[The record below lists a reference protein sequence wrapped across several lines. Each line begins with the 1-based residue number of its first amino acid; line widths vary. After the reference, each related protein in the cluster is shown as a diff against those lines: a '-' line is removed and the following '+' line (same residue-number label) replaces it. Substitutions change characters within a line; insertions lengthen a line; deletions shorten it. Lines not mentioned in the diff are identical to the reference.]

1 MQHIFLNHERY
12 KMKTKYS
19 SNSELAHIWANDP
32 DSSVYKS
39 ANSFSCHFG
48 KLYSYSTVIGQIV
61 TEPAGRDTVI
71 YNNAS
76 YSNSTAKHQN
86 FMRGATRHYDVI
98 NLNIPKMNL
107 SSLVYGQND
116 FDQFIKETSEKKAL
130 DLLAKAYRA
139 RTRASFY
146 YAEAFDIYENLT
158 KYAQFFK
165 LEYTA
170 PDLEKIKIKA
180 VEVYKIE
187 QERLRIQRENRIKDQ
202 AEALTNWRAG
212 LDVRNYFEVTA
223 LRIKDDEI
231 QTTKGARIPVDHAV
245 KFWGL
250 IKSWHEKGVSYVKD
264 HHSIHLGNYSVNRFE
279 NDVLTV
285 GCHSIPYSEIENIAH
300 QLSLN

>member
-1 MQHIFLNHERY
+1 MR
-12 KMKTKYS
+12 TKYS

-39 ANSFSCHFG
+39 AHSFSCHYG
-48 KLYSYSTVIGQIV
+48 KLYSYNTVIGQIV

-98 NLNIPKMNL
+98 NITIPEMNL
-107 SSLVYGQND
+107 SSLVYRQSE
-116 FDQFIKETSEKKAL
+116 FESVIKEPSEKRAL
-130 DLLAKAYRA
+130 DLLAKAYKA

-146 YAEAFDIYENLT
+146 YSEAFDIYENLT

-170 PDLEKIKIKA
+170 PDLEKVKIKA

-187 QERLRIQRENRIKDQ
+187 QERLRIQKENRIKAQ
-202 AEALTNWRAG
+202 AEALANWRAG
-212 LDVRNYFEVTA
+212 LDVRNFFEVTA

-231 QTTKGARIPVDHAV
+231 QTTKGARIPLDHAV

-279 NDVLTV
+279 NDILTV